1 MKRRKNILAVLLAV
15 TVMATAMPGSAI
27 AAPVDGQTTEVSAK
41 AGTEKAE
48 KKEQIRV
55 ISITDPKLEK
65 GSFARGTK
73 VKDMK
78 LPDKLSASSLL
89 ISVFRFSIV
98 SCFCDAQPASIRQNA
113 TPSTPTI
120 FFISFPFVSS
130 W

>member
-78 LPDKLSASSLL
+78 LPDKLSARGYKEKDSKKSRGYQDQRCYMENRL
-89 ISVFRFSIV
+89 
-98 SCFCDAQPASIRQNA
+98 
-113 TPSTPTI
+113 
-120 FFISFPFVSS
+120 
-130 W
+130 

>member
-78 LPDKLSASSLL
+78 LPDKLSAKKQR
-89 ISVFRFSIV
+89 ISRSKMLHGKQTIKRIP
-98 SCFCDAQPASIRQNA
+98 QQASIPLPHRLRM
-113 TPSTPTI
+113 I
-120 FFISFPFVSS
+120 ISWQKMWCFRN
-130 W
+130 

>member
-78 LPDKLSASSLL
+78 LPDSEKLFFSLRFCL
-89 ISVFRFSIV
+89 HKRITILFYPISRI
-98 SCFCDAQPASIRQNA
+98 IRKKL
-113 TPSTPTI
+113 T
-120 FFISFPFVSS
+120 
-130 W
+130 

>member
-65 GSFARGTK
+65 
-73 VKDMK
+73 
-78 LPDKLSASSLL
+78 
-89 ISVFRFSIV
+89 RF
-98 SCFCDAQPASIRQNA
+98 FCQGNKGQRYETSG
-113 TPSTPTI
+113 
-120 FFISFPFVSS
+120 
-130 W
+130 